1 MGSLIPAS
9 SFMTARQ
16 KLIAVLAV
24 VATLPSCATAE
35 AIKKLPE
42 GYWLATERL
51 VIAVLEDLWS
61 LISWVV

>member
-1 MGSLIPAS
+1 
-9 SFMTARQ
+9 MTARH
-16 KLIAVLAV
+16 KLIAALAV
-24 VATLPSCATAE
+24 VVTLPSCATAE

-61 LISWVV
+61 LVSWMV